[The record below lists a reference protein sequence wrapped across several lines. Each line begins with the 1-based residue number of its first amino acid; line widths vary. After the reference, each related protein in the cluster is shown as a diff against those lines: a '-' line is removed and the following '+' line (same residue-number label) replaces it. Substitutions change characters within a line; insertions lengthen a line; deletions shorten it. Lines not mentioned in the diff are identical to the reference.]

1 MIFNETKS
9 LHEPPK
15 RIVSL
20 VPSQTEYLH
29 DLGLNEEV
37 VGITRFCVHPPH
49 WKKEKVNIGGT
60 KDLRMDRI
68 HALNP
73 DLIIANKEENIK
85 EQVEALAEHYP
96 VWVTDVHDCSSGLDM
111 MKDLGVITNR
121 TEAADRICEQ
131 IQVSFEHLDA
141 LQLKP
146 MSAAYLIWKDPWMTI
161 GNDTYIHNMMQRAGL
176 ENVFADKTRYPAF
189 DWEELQ
195 KKAPELVLLSSE
207 PYPFKEKHINDLKKE
222 LPNSKVLLVDGE
234 AFSWYGSRMLYGA
247 SYLLEWG
254 KRWRD

>member
-1 MIFNETKS
+1 LGGCSGISWVWSGFKS
-9 LHEPPK
+9 L
-15 RIVSL
+15 R
-20 VPSQTEYLH
+20 Q
-29 DLGLNEEV
+29 
-37 VGITRFCVHPPH
+37 C
-49 WKKEKVNIGGT
+49 
-60 KDLRMDRI
+60 
-68 HALNP
+68 
-73 DLIIANKEENIK
+73 
-85 EQVEALAEHYP
+85 Q
-96 VWVTDVHDCSSGLDM
+96 
-111 MKDLGVITNR
+111 
-121 TEAADRICEQ
+121 
-131 IQVSFEHLDA
+131 HLDG